1 MKLTFKIIIGL
12 LSVLIF
18 IYRLIFLMYPMLSS
32 GIKKND
38 MVMIFDSLTLL
49 V

>member
-1 MKLTFKIIIGL
+1 MKLTIKIIIGL

-18 IYRLIFLMYPMLSS
+18 VYRLIYLMYPMLSS
-32 GIKKND
+32 GIKSND
-38 MVMIFDSLTLL
+38 WVMIFDSLTLL